1 MLTMDELMAMLSGVG
16 ADFQFIEQDSPILFT
31 SDAKKIF
38 QYYKPTP
45 TFILENENGLMACI
59 VSSRHGRLDRENM
72 KKRFGYLS
80 L

>member
-16 ADFQFIEQDSPILFT
+16 AIFSLSNRILRYCLLPT
-31 SDAKKIF
+31 QKKYFNITMA
-38 QYYKPTP
+38 TP

>member
-38 QYYKPTP
+38 KY
-45 TFILENENGLMACI
+45 
-59 VSSRHGRLDRENM
+59 
-72 KKRFGYLS
+72 
-80 L
+80 